1 MSDSE
6 LSSVLSSPPPSDEEP
21 QPAVGPLDKFL
32 KKPNGK
38 KRKKGAVADAQPP
51 TSPPT
56 QRKRA
61 PSPPHE
67 ETMADNPDIAFI
79 VMFRSRFNDVFPP
92 KCPQL
97 GPQDI
102 ERGISDPVPSPQVES
117 LLCALLGLVL
127 NRKKPVEKGHY
138 GRAMEDAMSTYKSQ
152 WPRAW
157 RGVNPLSGGRSFN
170 AMTTPMRLSV
180 MRAIILWSLH
190 GSEAVSTMIKESY
203 KQSRHDDD
211 LNQPLSVQ
219 PWGVDGDKRRYWL
232 IEGKDDTSFRLYR
245 ESKPGKVNTTWWNL
259 AGTIEELRVVAKKL
273 SEEPSQAS
281 RRLSERI
288 LAAIPRFEATEEK
301 RKRREYRMARKAQFA
316 RPEPGFSLYEGRTRG
331 KRMRYTFSEEEED
344 ASDALST
351 RRSTRRGTPT
361 DSRPTVTASG
371 RQVRSRLGGLY
382 GESLLS
388 GAGERDTPGSADFDR
403 SGTDEPNAFGRS
415 TRSGR
420 AAARNGNVPQ
430 RSNRKHIDGYNSIDE
445 MDDDEDEVDDWE
457 GGDEEDEYP
466 QLNDDAEDSDG
477 LSEDDFDDEVNDKNK
492 GSLVV
497 TLRIDKLRLAAAS
510 SPPPGPSSPAR
521 ADDVQE
527 KEKKTSPDGFEQ
539 AAQPVTKL
547 PSPPASI
554 KTKPETELNGTV
566 EQMTTPMMEPKENGA
581 PPHPVGNTSV
591 PQHAPQ
597 MQHQAQDAAMTDAP

>member
-51 TSPPT
+51 ASPPT
-56 QRKRA
+56 QRKRP

-67 ETMADNPDIAFI
+67 EVLADNPDIAFI

-97 GPQDI
+97 GPQDV
-102 ERGISDPVPSPQVES
+102 ERGIVDPVPSPQVES
-117 LLCALLGLVL
+117 LLCALLGLAL

-138 GRAMEDAMSTYKSQ
+138 GRALEDAMSTYRSQ

-157 RGVNPLSGGRSFN
+157 RGINPLSGGRSFN
-170 AMTTPMRLSV
+170 AMTTQMRLSV

-190 GSEAVSTMIKESY
+190 GSEAVSTTIKESY

-245 ESKPGKVNTTWWNL
+245 ESKPGKVNTTWWSI
-259 AGTIEELRVVAKKL
+259 AGTIDELRVVAKKL
-273 SEEPSQAS
+273 SEETSQAS
-281 RRLSERI
+281 RRLSERV

-361 DSRPTVTASG
+361 ESRPTVTASG

-388 GAGERDTPGSADFDR
+388 GADRDTPGSADYDR
-403 SGTDEPNAFGRS
+403 SGTDEPSALGRS
-415 TRSGR
+415 TRAGR
-420 AAARNGNVPQ
+420 AAARTGNVPQ

-445 MDDDEDEVDDWE
+445 MDDEDDADDWE
-457 GGDEEDEYP
+457 GGDDEDDYP
-466 QLNDDAEDSDG
+466 QLNDDAEESNG
-477 LSEDDFDDEVNDKNK
+477 MSEDDFDDEIDGRNK

-510 SPPPGPSSPAR
+510 SPPAGPSSPAR
-521 ADDVQE
+521 VDGFQE
-527 KEKKTSPDGFEQ
+527 KEEKISPDGFEQ
-539 AAQPVTKL
+539 AAQPMAKL
-547 PSPPASI
+547 PSPPVSI
-554 KTKPETELNGTV
+554 KTKPETELNGSV
-566 EQMTTPMMEPKENGA
+566 EQTATLVSKAKENGV
-581 PPHPVGNTSV
+581 PQPHQNTSV
-591 PQHAPQ
+591 PQHTVQHDAP
-597 MQHQAQDAAMTDAP
+597 DAAMADVP

>member
-32 KKPNGK
+32 KKSNGK
-38 KRKKGAVADAQPP
+38 KRKKGVVADAQPP

-56 QRKRA
+56 QRKRP

-67 ETMADNPDIAFI
+67 ESLADNSDIAFI

-92 KCPQL
+92 KCPQM

-102 ERGISDPVPSPQVES
+102 ERGIVDPIPSPQVEG
-117 LLCALLGLVL
+117 LLCALLGLAL

-138 GRAMEDAMSTYKSQ
+138 GRALEDAMSTYRSQ

-157 RGVNPLSGGRSFN
+157 RGINPLSGGRSFN
-170 AMTTPMRLSV
+170 SMTTPMRLSV

-190 GSEAVSTMIKESY
+190 GSEAVNAMIKESY

-219 PWGVDGDKRRYWL
+219 PWGVDGEKRRYWL
-232 IEGKDDTSFRLYR
+232 IEGKDDTAFRLYR
-245 ESKPGKVNTTWWNL
+245 ESKPGKANTTWWSI
-259 AGTIEELRVVAKKL
+259 AGTIDELRVIGNKL
-273 SEEPSQAS
+273 AEETSQAS
-281 RRLSERI
+281 RRMSDKI
-288 LAAIPRFEATEEK
+288 FAAIPRFEATEEK

-331 KRMRYTFSEEEED
+331 KRMRYTFSEEEDE

-361 DSRPTVTASG
+361 ESRPTVTASG

-382 GESLLS
+382 GESLLV
-388 GAGERDTPGSADFDR
+388 GQERDTPGSADYER
-403 SGTDEPNAFGRS
+403 SGTDEPNGRS
-415 TRSGR
+415 TRAGR
-420 AAARNGNVPQ
+420 AAARNGALPQ
-430 RSNRKHIDGYNSIDE
+430 RSSRKHIEGYNSIDE
-445 MDDDEDEVDDWE
+445 MDDEDEVDDWE
-457 GGDEEDEYP
+457 GGDDEDDYP
-466 QLNDDAEDSDG
+466 QLNDDVEDSDNM
-477 LSEDDFDDEVNDKNK
+477 SEDEFEDEIDSKQK

-497 TLRIDKLRLAAAS
+497 TLRIDK
-510 SPPPGPSSPAR
+510 
-521 ADDVQE
+521 
-527 KEKKTSPDGFEQ
+527 
-539 AAQPVTKL
+539 
-547 PSPPASI
+547 
-554 KTKPETELNGTV
+554 
-566 EQMTTPMMEPKENGA
+566 
-581 PPHPVGNTSV
+581 
-591 PQHAPQ
+591 
-597 MQHQAQDAAMTDAP
+597 